1 MASKCMIFAPHPDD
15 EILGCFGAIMSHL
28 NREEDLVVVYL
39 TSGESGDSS
48 ISPGLLKITREQ
60 EASKVMAALGI
71 ERYKF
76 LGLPDGRLEND
87 PTTIRVVADFIAKD
101 DPACIYAPN
110 GKEPHK
116 DHRTACTVITEA
128 LQSLASHKKCFEI
141 RYYEVWGSL
150 NRFNFVIDIS
160 SFAETK
166 RKVIRMYESQLK
178 YIRYD
183 KQILSLN
190 KQRGVTTQKGRYCEV
205 YDCYR
210 IHSNKIQRMRARNVT
225 LEH

>member
-1 MASKCMIFAPHPDD
+1 MIFAPHPDD

-28 NREEDLVVVYL
+28 NREEDVVVGYL

-48 ISPGLLKITREQ
+48 ISPSLLKMTREQ
-60 EASKVMAALGI
+60 EASKVMSTLGI
-71 ERYKF
+71 KTYEF

-87 PTTIRVVADFIAKD
+87 PTTKRVVADVVAKH
-101 DPACIYAPN
+101 DPAFIYAPN

-116 DHRTACTVITEA
+116 DHRTACKVITEA
-128 LQSLASHKKCFEI
+128 LPSLASDKKCFEI

-150 NRFNFVIDIS
+150 DKFNLVIDIS
-160 SFAETK
+160 SLAETK

-178 YIRYD
+178 HIKYD
-183 KQILSLN
+183 EEILSLN
-190 KQRGVTTQKGRYCEV
+190 RNRGTTTQKGRYCEV

-210 IHSNKIQRMRARNVT
+210 IYSRKIQRIRARDVT
-225 LEH
+225 SRH